1 MDRSR
6 DDESSALL
14 LKQTDKEILS
24 SEEDI
29 WIQKYL
35 DLGDK
40 LLKPE
45 TQLISRK
52 AKASNA

>member
-14 LKQTDKEILS
+14 LKKTDKEILS

-40 LLKPE
+40 VLKPE
-45 TQLISRK
+45 SRLTLEK
-52 AKASNA
+52 PKASKA